1 MKDDEFEAFQKD
13 LGAPKPLP
21 LLHRLLYTLQFDV
34 LPKAA
39 FQNHP
44 ELIRELQEPGNRVN
58 LLHFRSKTLV
68 RCGEGTGPIDKMM
81 NDIDA
86 FGDLKI
92 ETYRQNGHSLYLI
105 TMPEPTPPCAYFVA
119 VVFRDDEPR
128 SFGLASPSTRYFT
141 LENGVGGKVFLCEC
155 KRDLSH
161 RNLCLLPRDRQAFVE
176 AIFQRLFGNGGNM
189 NEVAAV

>member
-39 FQNHP
+39 FQNHHA
-44 ELIRELQEPGNRVN
+44 LIRELQEPV
-58 LLHFRSKTLV
+58 
-68 RCGEGTGPIDKMM
+68 DKMM

-176 AIFQRLFGNGGNM
+176 AIFQRLFGHK
-189 NEVAAV
+189 AKLAVF